1 MNAKRHAAENRKGQ
15 CASVR
20 RTLFLL
26 CFGHGPLNATVDELV
41 AEGFTHIQCYCPR
54 CRTTRLRPISWLPRI
69 SLGLTIARFQRGYA
83 ARSAVVHC
91 TRSSRGGWKTFLGS
105 RWGVEGS
112 LPAQPTS
119 VLSIVRCCRLVLRRP
134 RAIPCPKLLMGSRR
148 VLSPGAH

>member
-1 MNAKRHAAENRKGQ
+1 MPRGTQQRIER
-15 CASVR
+15 ASAPR
-20 RTLFLL
+20 FGGRFFLL

-105 RWGVEGS
+105 RWGVEGRHFPPS
-112 LPAQPTS
+112 QLAFS
-119 VLSIVRCCRLVLRRP
+119 VS
-134 RAIPCPKLLMGSRR
+134 
-148 VLSPGAH
+148 

>member
-69 SLGLTIARFQRGYA
+69 SLGLTIAAFSAATLRGVRWSTA
-83 ARSAVVHC
+83 LGQAVAGGRRSWGAV
-91 TRSSRGGWKTFLGS
+91 
-105 RWGVEGS
+105 
-112 LPAQPTS
+112 
-119 VLSIVRCCRLVLRRP
+119 
-134 RAIPCPKLLMGSRR
+134 
-148 VLSPGAH
+148 GA